1 MVLRPRL
8 ATGLPFIVVT
18 PRKEWITRSWR
29 HAEKRLAAVADL
41 MGNVVRE
48 GCRWILVDDQ
58 NVVQRNPMSHSKQGK
73 LNPDNLLKH
82 RQIHYVASKQHK
94 LHLRILC
101 VWREFHIPSERH
113 VRKPGIDRDAGLL
126 VTFCYGPG
134 LRCGLVLSV

>member
-1 MVLRPRL
+1 
-8 ATGLPFIVVT
+8 
-18 PRKEWITRSWR
+18 
-29 HAEKRLAAVADL
+29 
-41 MGNVVRE
+41 
-48 GCRWILVDDQ
+48 
-58 NVVQRNPMSHSKQGK
+58 MSHSKQGK
-73 LNPDNLLKH
+73 LNPDNLLKN